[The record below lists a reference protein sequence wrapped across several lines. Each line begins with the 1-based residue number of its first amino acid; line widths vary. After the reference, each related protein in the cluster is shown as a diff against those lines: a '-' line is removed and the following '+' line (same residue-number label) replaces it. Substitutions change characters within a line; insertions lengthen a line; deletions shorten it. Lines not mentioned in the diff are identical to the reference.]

1 MNGSSPTGSSRPV
14 HVEPIGV
21 TFELGPDE
29 TLIAAAW
36 REGYYWPTVCG
47 GRGECTACHVVVEDG
62 VANAVPA
69 GRLESLVLAP
79 VIAKRDPRL
88 IIRLA
93 CQLKVRGPVRVHK
106 KAVRRRIMQLVVSR
120 RRKHLIPRPRGG
132 SLVRTRWVDPAGYL
146 PDGDHHPAV

>member
-1 MNGSSPTGSSRPV
+1 MEVSRRV
-14 HVEPIGV
+14 HVDPIDV

-47 GRGECTACHVVVEDG
+47 GRGECTACHVVVECG
-62 VANAVPA
+62 AANAVPP
-69 GRLESLVLAP
+69 GRLEDLVLAP

-88 IIRLA
+88 TIRLA

-106 KAVRRRIMQLVVSR
+106 KAVRRRIMQ
-120 RRKHLIPRPRGG
+120 
-132 SLVRTRWVDPAGYL
+132 
-146 PDGDHHPAV
+146 